1 MTVLVCV
8 YVWVFVCVCACM
20 CDYVPTS
27 PACTCLQIFQCVYF
41 QVIFDLMLSS
51 SFDMDIIHATSG
63 AVYAI
68 ICSHEVPSAVS

>member
-1 MTVLVCV
+1 M
-8 YVWVFVCVCACM
+8 YVIM
-20 CDYVPTS
+20 CLLHLPVHMSSY
-27 PACTCLQIFQCVYF
+27 LQYVYF

-68 ICSHEVPSAVS
+68 ICSHEVQCHSALLNLSFMVGIK

>member
-1 MTVLVCV
+1 MIMCLLRLPVR
-8 YVWVFVCVCACM
+8 VF
-20 CDYVPTS
+20 
-27 PACTCLQIFQCVYF
+27 IFQCVYF

-68 ICSHEVPSAVS
+68 ICSHEVQCHSALLNLSFYGGH